1 MYDVNNDGMIDK
13 TELVYYMKNT
23 IFAPAKPGDEAK
35 TEQVADAVK
44 AMAGV
49 EENPPAAEEKPV
61 EGEAKPDAAA
71 ALEHSPVAAA
81 EPEQPAAAEGA
92 EPAVAEKP
100 KEEAVVE
107 AAAAEPIAAAEPAE
121 IK

>member
-49 EENPPAAEEKPV
+49 EENPPAAS
-61 EGEAKPDAAA
+61 EAQPDAAA
-71 ALEHSPVAAA
+71 VAA
-81 EPEQPAAAEGA
+81 EPEQPAAAL
-92 EPAVAEKP
+92 
-100 KEEAVVE
+100 EASPV
-107 AAAAEPIAAAEPAE
+107 AAAE
-121 IK
+121 